1 MPGDRMAIIPTLEY
15 WAEKMRRAG
24 GRPAIDIPTIDIPT
38 MDIIVAIPAKDEA
51 AHIGACLDALAR
63 QVDGDGLPLP
73 PGSFGILLLLNNC
86 RDDTAA
92 MAARRAAAMAFPLR
106 IVEWELPVSHAH
118 AGAAR
123 RLAMDA
129 AAGWLMAA
137 DATGGAIL
145 TTDADS
151 VVAGDWIFRH
161 RTAFARGA
169 DALAGLV
176 LDEPDGHRRLP
187 IALRR
192 RGWLEDCYGALLT
205 ELQCRLDPENSDP
218 WPRHA
223 MASGASLGVT
233 LAAYRAAGGVP
244 LRPLGE
250 DRALLQAL
258 LHRDARIRHCPAI
271 QVTTSCRLDGRAEGG
286 MSDTIRQRI
295 ADPDALCDEML
306 EPLLDALHRYY
317 WRATLRRQHRRGQL
331 RATGDWAGFLGI
343 EEGLAGRLA
352 EEPYFGA
359 FWHQVERSSPMLR
372 ARRLRPA
379 QLPLEI
385 ERARSVLAWPSG
397 QAEEAYGSVAAAS

>member
-1 MPGDRMAIIPTLEY
+1 
-15 WAEKMRRAG
+15 
-24 GRPAIDIPTIDIPT
+24 
-38 MDIIVAIPAKDEA
+38 
-51 AHIGACLDALAR
+51 
-63 QVDGDGLPLP
+63 
-73 PGSFGILLLLNNC
+73 
-86 RDDTAA
+86 
-92 MAARRAAAMAFPLR
+92 
-106 IVEWELPVSHAH
+106 
-118 AGAAR
+118 
-123 RLAMDA
+123 MDA
-129 AAGWLMAA
+129 AAGWLMASE
-137 DATGGAIL
+137 ATGGAIL

-151 VVAGDWIFRH
+151 AVACDWVFRH
-161 RTAFARGA
+161 RAAFARGT

-176 LDEPDGHRRLP
+176 LDEPDGHRGLP

-205 ELQCRLDPENSDP
+205 ELQCRLDPETFDP

-233 LAAYRAAGGVP
+233 LAAYRSAGGVP

-271 QVTTSCRLDGRAEGG
+271 KVTTSCRLDGRAEGG

-317 WRATLRRQHRRGQL
+317 WRATLRRLHRLGQL
-331 RATGDWAGFLGI
+331 RAPGDWAGFLGI
-343 EEGLAGRLA
+343 EESLAGRLA

-359 FWHQVERSSPMLR
+359 FWHQVERSSPMLC

-379 QLPLEI
+379 QLTLEI
-385 ERARSVLAWPSG
+385 ERARSVLAWPCSE
-397 QAEEAYGSVAAAS
+397 AEEAAYGSVAAAS